1 MHKALTY
8 VLMMVLCVTASVGL
22 GAQESQ
28 PQGKIVQMGQ
38 AVLVPLQ
45 ERDSVLIADQLF
57 YGFELE
63 KVEEGTQFAFP
74 QIKDTLMTNIRIVK
88 QWQMDTLKA
97 SKARKGQSRELN
109 LRAGLTITSFD
120 EGIYYLPPLAVQRLS
135 KDGVLDTLV
144 FEPQKVQIKTMP
156 VDTATFKPHDI
167 KEPINYP
174 VTFAEV
180 APWVAGG
187 LVLAGLIAL
196 IVWLIVRY
204 KRTHDPEYIK
214 KDPAHI
220 VALRKLDRYRGNSMW
235 APEKQKAFY
244 SGITDTLREYIADRY
259 GIGAM
264 EMTTAEIFKDMKM
277 TDAPADLME
286 ELKELFERAD
296 FVKFAKFTASDE
308 DNAKALPTA
317 VRFVTSTYQVDIEKD
332 EISPLP
338 PVGRNDND
346 PVGRNDND
354 PVGRNDN
361 VDCHVE
367 RAERVETSEKEE
379 E

>member
-1 MHKALTY
+1 
-8 VLMMVLCVTASVGL
+8 MVTLLSVMTSVGMS
-22 GAQESQ
+22 AQESQ

-38 AVLVPLQ
+38 TVLEPLQ
-45 ERDSVLIADQLF
+45 QRDSVLIADQMF

-63 KVEEGTQFAFP
+63 KVQEGTQFAFP

-97 SKARKGQSRELN
+97 SKAKKGQPRMLD

-135 KDGVLDTLV
+135 KDRVLDTLV
-144 FEPQKVQIKTMP
+144 FDPQKVEIKSMP

-196 IVWLIVRY
+196 IIWMIVRY
-204 KRTHDPEYIK
+204 KRTHNPEYIK

-220 VALRKLDRYRGNSMW
+220 VALRKLDKYRGNGMW

-244 SGITDTLREYIADRY
+244 SGITDALREYIADRY
-259 GIGAM
+259 GISAM
-264 EMTTAEIFKDMKM
+264 EMTTAEIFEDMKR
-277 TDAPADLME
+277 TDAPQ
-286 ELKELFERAD
+286 ELLDELLDLFERAD
-296 FVKFAKFTASDE
+296 FVKFAKFTATDE
-308 DNAKALPTA
+308 DNAKALPAA
-317 VRFVTSTYQVDIEKD
+317 VRFVTSTYQSDVEDSSRHGEEQSDVI
-332 EISPLP
+332 ISQ
-338 PVGRNDND
+338 
-346 PVGRNDND
+346 
-354 PVGRNDN
+354 
-361 VDCHVE
+361 
-367 RAERVETSEKEE
+367 SEKEE